1 MAGAEPAARI
11 IWLIPCTCRRRGRVM
26 PAVNHPHPG
35 CQMTPTPTLEG
46 GRKTGCHRLG
56 QTASAPR
63 HKRESSVPS
72 PTRHAQVL
80 QGEHSEAGGRR
91 TQREQQRPGKRRKAR
106 ARVGPVGAERRAVR
120 EGGPGGRRGPL
131 GKKAQCEAPKDLFS
145 DRAAVGVPAVK
156 PAACVQPDHRVG
168 HRHPSQETSTTGP
181 EATSVAAVRHHQEP
195 ARVTDH

>member
-1 MAGAEPAARI
+1 MRRGAEAVAGAEPAARI

-120 EGGPGGRRGPL
+120 EGGPGVGAAPWEKRHSAKHRKICFQTERPLAFLRSSRRH
-131 GKKAQCEAPKDLFS
+131 AYNQI
-145 DRAAVGVPAVK
+145 
-156 PAACVQPDHRVG
+156 
-168 HRHPSQETSTTGP
+168 TG
-181 EATSVAAVRHHQEP
+181 
-195 ARVTDH
+195 